1 MLSTPNV
8 PSDVKCIE
16 LTVVG
21 PGATVTRAFD
31 VTPSQAANMTATGLP
46 IGTVT
51 LTEGAYNAAC
61 SQVTS
66 QTPLTWV
73 SAAPVVVQLVAGQS
87 TAVSIDLRRA
97 GTVVI
102 TTSFTDNVDGGT
114 PTNAPPTIATPA
126 SATPNPVVGT
136 AAILSVLGADDNGE
150 SNLTYTWAT
159 TGTPPAAVTFTSN
172 GTNAAKATT
181 AMFIAAG
188 TYSLQVTVKDQ
199 GGLTALSAASVT
211 VTAKVTSIVITPA
224 TASVS
229 MSATQQFTAV
239 ARNQFSQA
247 LSPQP
252 TFTWAVSGGGSIDAS
267 GLFTAGTTSGGPF
280 TVTASS
286 GGVSGTASIAVLPAP
301 TRVVVYQIDTG
312 STSGTSPFSADTYGS
327 GGTTYSVTNTIT
339 TTGVTS
345 PAPTAVY
352 QTERYGNTTYTL
364 PNLIASS
371 QYIVRLHFAELY
383 WTAAGK
389 RVFNV
394 SINGTAVLSN
404 FDVFSAAGGQY
415 KALVRE
421 FTVTANASGQIV
433 IVFTNVTDNATI
445 DGIEVLALKYANGAS
460 CSQASQCQSGKCTNG
475 VCVSGCTSQSSQD
488 LIPAA
493 GFDTASTLANWTSA
507 GGTSWSSDDA
517 EGCSSSGSASFTS
530 SGSMSYCFKSAT
542 AATYFLGMK
551 GKGNVG
557 CIGMFNTDKNCTS
570 GIGPDFLNLAPTL
583 SSTWQNTFTG
593 GIAAPSGTQSILI
606 TCTNNGSGTGAI
618 DEIYLNQGSSTG
630 FGGTSACSQQSSQD
644 LIPGAGFDTTAALG
658 NWNTNS
664 GGTSWSSDDAGAC
677 SSSGSVSFTSSGS
690 MSYCY
695 KSATAATYFLGMKGK
710 GNVGCLGTFNTDKNC
725 TSGIGPDFLNLAPT
739 GSSAWQDTAT
749 TVTAPSGTQS
759 ILITCTTSGNGTGA
773 IDQIYLNQGSLTGF

>member
-1 MLSTPNV
+1 MSRGLGSLGISFLLSLGLVACSGDPAADSNESVESGALMLSTPNV

-229 MSATQQFTAV
+229 ISATQQFTAV
-239 ARNQFSQA
+239 ARNQFAQA

-252 TFTWAVSGGGSIDAS
+252 TFTWTVSGGGSIDAS

-364 PNLIASS
+364 PNLVASS

-421 FTVTANASGQIV
+421 FTATANASGQIV

-517 EGCSSSGSASFTS
+517 EGCASSGSVSFTS
-530 SGSMSYCFKSAT
+530 NGSMSYCFKSAT

-557 CIGMFNTDKNCTS
+557 CI
-570 GIGPDFLNLAPTL
+570 
-583 SSTWQNTFTG
+583 
-593 GIAAPSGTQSILI
+593 
-606 TCTNNGSGTGAI
+606 
-618 DEIYLNQGSSTG
+618 
-630 FGGTSACSQQSSQD
+630 
-644 LIPGAGFDTTAALG
+644 
-658 NWNTNS
+658 
-664 GGTSWSSDDAGAC
+664 
-677 SSSGSVSFTSSGS
+677 
-690 MSYCY
+690 
-695 KSATAATYFLGMKGK
+695 
-710 GNVGCLGTFNTDKNC
+710 
-725 TSGIGPDFLNLAPT
+725 
-739 GSSAWQDTAT
+739 
-749 TVTAPSGTQS
+749 
-759 ILITCTTSGNGTGA
+759 
-773 IDQIYLNQGSLTGF
+773 